1 MMETRNTSTAETKC
15 SPDDVI
21 RIKTTIVENF
31 RELIARG
38 PDERLCWTGTQCDL
52 IELAHI
58 VWETGSLRD
67 KRGLPMGFRTI
78 VERICTSS
86 TVLCPETHRPSL
98 GGFALARTFVSVPCS
113 NAISTCSPASR
124 SPLPCGSTSVTV
136 DKLTG
141 MAAIVLPPCPSLFS
155 SRFRRPRLSCSC
167 HRFSKSP
174 CAIGEEL
181 TLPVRWLAERVGICG
196 KPISLSP
203 ALTICRVN

>member
-15 SPDDVI
+15 SPEDVI

-78 VERICTSS
+78 VERICTTLHCVVPRNPS
-86 TVLCPETHRPSL
+86 TVIGRIRTRKNIRVCPVLERYL
-98 GGFALARTFVSVPCS
+98 YLL
-113 NAISTCSPASR
+113 SR
-124 SPLPCGSTSVTV
+124 QSI
-136 DKLTG
+136 
-141 MAAIVLPPCPSLFS
+141 AAPM
-155 SRFRRPRLSCSC
+155 
-167 HRFSKSP
+167 
-174 CAIGEEL
+174 
-181 TLPVRWLAERVGICG
+181 WLDIRYC
-196 KPISLSP
+196 
-203 ALTICRVN
+203 

>member
-78 VERICTSS
+78 VERICTTLHCVVPRNPS
-86 TVLCPETHRPSL
+86 TVIGRIRTRKNIRVCPVLERYLYLLSRQSIAAPMWLDIRYCCQADGHGRHRFAAMPVAVLIPFPS
-98 GGFALARTFVSVPCS
+98 
-113 NAISTCSPASR
+113 
-124 SPLPCGSTSVTV
+124 
-136 DKLTG
+136 
-141 MAAIVLPPCPSLFS
+141 PPPFLFMPSLFKVS
-155 SRFRRPRLSCSC
+155 LCNRGGVDAARQMAGRTGWHLW
-167 HRFSKSP
+167 
-174 CAIGEEL
+174 E
-181 TLPVRWLAERVGICG
+181 TNLPQPGPHHL
-196 KPISLSP
+196 
-203 ALTICRVN
+203 